1 MPVLCF
7 LGVGLTNSEQTLELL
22 TDGTC
27 FVLVSGEESPSHGQS
42 PLGDRHQE
50 CRKWRRAGLVLQN
63 HTTAPDSDAHVNT
76 SWTPPAASLRA
87 Q

>member
-7 LGVGLTNSEQTLELL
+7 LGVGLTSSEQTLELL

-42 PLGDRHQE
+42 PHGDRHQS
-50 CRKWRRAGLVLQN
+50 AGSGGEQDLCFKTTLLLQTQT
-63 HTTAPDSDAHVNT
+63 HM
-76 SWTPPAASLRA
+76 
-87 Q
+87 